1 MYQEYVPLSRNII
14 GGEAV
19 DMYEEFKHQ
28 LRNDVSGIEIIRTDF
43 IRPSEQM
50 SSDYSYKMKLLSE
63 MWGASNMTDVAVLF
77 KNGNNYFTTALKMA
91 CYNSNWYF
99 FDNQSD
105 LVDTSSK
112 SCVWKTTL
120 EEYKALCGEQQE
132 QNDYAVSLGVD
143 INHELQGELQAENL
157 PVNYKISNQ
166 IASTSASE
174 ALNSVVLAMRKCH
187 FPQKL
192 IITLSVTIRYFP
204 AIFEEIKHIHN
215 AMKLRTIPFSEKI
228 ECFVVPFMMAAS
240 TTVEELSAAA
250 VTRGIENPAPKTSIT
265 QLKFHLVDYLILFI
279 EAGFTVAAF
288 ML

>member
-1 MYQEYVPLSRNII
+1 MLQIAFGIWCHWNTFYKYQL
-14 GGEAV
+14 
-19 DMYEEFKHQ
+19 
-28 LRNDVSGIEIIRTDF
+28 LDF
-43 IRPSEQM
+43 PIAPKVFTMIFSI
-50 SSDYSYKMKLLSE
+50 S
-63 MWGASNMTDVAVLF
+63 V
-77 KNGNNYFTTALKMA
+77 NYTLKMFPCLMSGA
-91 CYNSNWYF
+91 LLIST
-99 FDNQSD
+99 
-105 LVDTSSK
+105 TS
-112 SCVWKTTL
+112 L
-120 EEYKALCGEQQE
+120 H
-132 QNDYAVSLGVD
+132 D
-143 INHELQGELQAENL
+143 
-157 PVNYKISNQ
+157 
-166 IASTSASE
+166 
-174 ALNSVVLAMRKCH
+174 VVLAMRKCH

>member
-1 MYQEYVPLSRNII
+1 MLQIAFGIWCHWNTFYKYQLLDFSDCPQSIHHDIFHICELYPENVSLLDVRCLADFHNII
-14 GGEAV
+14 ARCCIGNE
-19 DMYEEFKHQ
+19 
-28 LRNDVSGIEIIRTDF
+28 
-43 IRPSEQM
+43 
-50 SSDYSYKMKLLSE
+50 KM
-63 MWGASNMTDVAVLF
+63 
-77 KNGNNYFTTALKMA
+77 
-91 CYNSNWYF
+91 
-99 FDNQSD
+99 
-105 LVDTSSK
+105 
-112 SCVWKTTL
+112 
-120 EEYKALCGEQQE
+120 
-132 QNDYAVSLGVD
+132 
-143 INHELQGELQAENL
+143 
-157 PVNYKISNQ
+157 P
-166 IASTSASE
+166 
-174 ALNSVVLAMRKCH
+174 

>member
-1 MYQEYVPLSRNII
+1 MIKGKHHCLLQLDPRTKILLLLVANILLFFGSSSEVTYI
-14 GGEAV
+14 YMAV
-19 DMYEEFKHQ
+19 LAMV
-28 LRNDVSGIEIIRTDF
+28 L
-43 IRPSEQM
+43 
-50 SSDYSYKMKLLSE
+50 LLS
-63 MWGASNMTDVAVLF
+63 GCYKSLLAFGVIGTLF
-77 KNGNNYFTTALKMA
+77 ISINYWIFPIAPKVFTMIFSISVNYTLKMFPCLMSGA
-91 CYNSNWYF
+91 LLIST
-99 FDNQSD
+99 
-105 LVDTSSK
+105 TS
-112 SCVWKTTL
+112 L
-120 EEYKALCGEQQE
+120 H
-132 QNDYAVSLGVD
+132 D
-143 INHELQGELQAENL
+143 
-157 PVNYKISNQ
+157 
-166 IASTSASE
+166 
-174 ALNSVVLAMRKCH
+174 VVLAMRKCH

-265 QLKFHLVDYLILFI
+265 QLKFHLVDYLIFFI

>member
-1 MYQEYVPLSRNII
+1 MAVLAMVLLLS
-14 GGEAV
+14 GC
-19 DMYEEFKHQ
+19 Y
-28 LRNDVSGIEIIRTDF
+28 
-43 IRPSEQM
+43 
-50 SSDYSYKMKLLSE
+50 KLLLAF
-63 MWGASNMTDVAVLF
+63 GVIGTLF
-77 KNGNNYFTTALKMA
+77 ISINYWIFPIAPKVFTMIFSISVNYTLKMFPCLMSGA
-91 CYNSNWYF
+91 LLIST
-99 FDNQSD
+99 
-105 LVDTSSK
+105 TS
-112 SCVWKTTL
+112 L
-120 EEYKALCGEQQE
+120 H
-132 QNDYAVSLGVD
+132 D
-143 INHELQGELQAENL
+143 
-157 PVNYKISNQ
+157 
-166 IASTSASE
+166 
-174 ALNSVVLAMRKCH
+174 VVLAMRKCH

>member
-1 MYQEYVPLSRNII
+1 M
-14 GGEAV
+14 
-19 DMYEEFKHQ
+19 
-28 LRNDVSGIEIIRTDF
+28 
-43 IRPSEQM
+43 
-50 SSDYSYKMKLLSE
+50 
-63 MWGASNMTDVAVLF
+63 AVLAMVLF
-77 KNGNNYFTTALKMA
+77 LSGCYKSLLAFGVIGTLFISINCWIFPIAPKVFTMIFSISVNYTLKMFPCLMSGA
-91 CYNSNWYF
+91 LLIST
-99 FDNQSD
+99 
-105 LVDTSSK
+105 TS
-112 SCVWKTTL
+112 L
-120 EEYKALCGEQQE
+120 H
-132 QNDYAVSLGVD
+132 D
-143 INHELQGELQAENL
+143 
-157 PVNYKISNQ
+157 
-166 IASTSASE
+166 
-174 ALNSVVLAMRKCH
+174 VVLAMRKCH

>member
-1 MYQEYVPLSRNII
+1 MQLDPRTKILLLLVANILLFF
-14 GGEAV
+14 G
-19 DMYEEFKHQ
+19 
-28 LRNDVSGIEIIRTDF
+28 S
-43 IRPSEQM
+43 
-50 SSDYSYKMKLLSE
+50 SSDITYIYMAVLAMVLLLSGCYKSLLAFGVIGTLFISINYWIFPIAPK
-63 MWGASNMTDVAVLF
+63 MFPCLMSGALLIS
-77 KNGNNYFTTALKMA
+77 TT
-91 CYNSNWYF
+91 
-99 FDNQSD
+99 
-105 LVDTSSK
+105 
-112 SCVWKTTL
+112 
-120 EEYKALCGEQQE
+120 
-132 QNDYAVSLGVD
+132 SLHD
-143 INHELQGELQAENL
+143 
-157 PVNYKISNQ
+157 
-166 IASTSASE
+166 
-174 ALNSVVLAMRKCH
+174 VVLAMRKCH

>member
-1 MYQEYVPLSRNII
+1 MIKGKHHCLLQLDPRTKILLLLVANILLFFGSSSEVTYI
-14 GGEAV
+14 YMAV
-19 DMYEEFKHQ
+19 LAMV
-28 LRNDVSGIEIIRTDF
+28 L
-43 IRPSEQM
+43 
-50 SSDYSYKMKLLSE
+50 LLSE
-63 MWGASNMTDVAVLF
+63 CYKSLLAFGVIGTLSV
-77 KNGNNYFTTALKMA
+77 NYTLKMFPCLMSGA
-91 CYNSNWYF
+91 LLIST
-99 FDNQSD
+99 
-105 LVDTSSK
+105 TS
-112 SCVWKTTL
+112 L
-120 EEYKALCGEQQE
+120 H
-132 QNDYAVSLGVD
+132 D
-143 INHELQGELQAENL
+143 
-157 PVNYKISNQ
+157 
-166 IASTSASE
+166 
-174 ALNSVVLAMRKCH
+174 VVLAMRKCH

>member
-1 MYQEYVPLSRNII
+1 MP
-14 GGEAV
+14 
-19 DMYEEFKHQ
+19 
-28 LRNDVSGIEIIRTDF
+28 
-43 IRPSEQM
+43 
-50 SSDYSYKMKLLSE
+50 
-63 MWGASNMTDVAVLF
+63 
-77 KNGNNYFTTALKMA
+77 
-91 CYNSNWYF
+91 
-99 FDNQSD
+99 
-105 LVDTSSK
+105 
-112 SCVWKTTL
+112 
-120 EEYKALCGEQQE
+120 
-132 QNDYAVSLGVD
+132 
-143 INHELQGELQAENL
+143 
-157 PVNYKISNQ
+157 
-166 IASTSASE
+166 
-174 ALNSVVLAMRKCH
+174 

>member
-1 MYQEYVPLSRNII
+1 MIKGKHHCLLQLDPRTKILLLLVANILLFFGSSSEVTYI
-14 GGEAV
+14 YMAV
-19 DMYEEFKHQ
+19 LAMV
-28 LRNDVSGIEIIRTDF
+28 L
-43 IRPSEQM
+43 
-50 SSDYSYKMKLLSE
+50 LLS
-63 MWGASNMTDVAVLF
+63 GCYKSLLAFGVIGTLF
-77 KNGNNYFTTALKMA
+77 ISINYWIFPIAPKVFTMIFSISVNYTLKMFP
-91 CYNSNWYF
+91 CLM
-99 FDNQSD
+99 SD
-105 LVDTSSK
+105 ALLISTTS
-112 SCVWKTTL
+112 L
-120 EEYKALCGEQQE
+120 H
-132 QNDYAVSLGVD
+132 D
-143 INHELQGELQAENL
+143 
-157 PVNYKISNQ
+157 
-166 IASTSASE
+166 
-174 ALNSVVLAMRKCH
+174 VVLAMRKCH